1 MTYKILKRTAMKK
14 NQILYVLAS
23 ILVVASACK
32 SSRVPETEVP
42 EQFSTNVEG
51 NGPALQVEFIRGKA
65 HNHPLMAIW
74 VEDTDGNYMQT
85 LYVAESLGK
94 GIFQHGDATSGQWL
108 PADIRR
114 PAALPVWSHSRGVK
128 EPDGLFVPTPENAV
142 ADAYTGATPQVS
154 FVLNTRLDAPGPERF
169 YVLFEVNQTWDWNEY
184 WTNNKFPDDP
194 VYKTSCQPSLIYR
207 ALVDLNDGVTEY
219 GMELVGRGHHSG
231 KDGKIYTDLETMTTA
246 LNITQSIKVREL

>member
-1 MTYKILKRTAMKK
+1 MKINHILTA
-14 NQILYVLAS
+14 VAA
-23 ILVVASACK
+23 ILVITSGCK
-32 SSRVPETEVP
+32 GSKVPEAEVPET
-42 EQFSTNVEG
+42 FSSNTQG
-51 NGPALQVEFIRGKA
+51 TGPRLQVEFIRGKA

-74 VEDTDGNYMQT
+74 VEDTNGNYIQT

-108 PADIRR
+108 PAEIRR
-114 PAALPVWSHSRGVK
+114 PAALPVWSHSRGVE

-154 FVLNTRLDAPGPERF
+154 FILNTRLDAPGPDKF

-207 ALVDLNDGVTEY
+207 ALVDLNDGKKEY
-219 GMELVGRGHHSG
+219 DMELIGRGHHAG

-246 LNITQSIKVREL
+246 LNITQSLKVREL

>member
-1 MTYKILKRTAMKK
+1 MKTKHILNIIAIALFIITG
-14 NQILYVLAS
+14 
-23 ILVVASACK
+23 CK
-32 SSRVPETEVP
+32 STNVPEAEVPETFTSNVNGKGP
-42 EQFSTNVEG
+42 E
-51 NGPALQVEFIRGKA
+51 LQVEFIRGEA

-74 VEDTDGNYMQT
+74 VEDTNGNYIQT

-108 PADIRR
+108 PAEIRR

-128 EPDGLFVPTPENAV
+128 ETDGLFVPTPENAV
-142 ADAYTGATPQVS
+142 ADAYTGATPQIS
-154 FVLNTRLDAPGPERF
+154 FVLNTRLDQPGPDKF

-184 WTNNKFPDDP
+184 WTNNKYPDDP

-207 ALVDLNDGVTEY
+207 ALVDLNDGKKEY
-219 GMELVGRGHHSG
+219 DMKLIGRGHHSG

-246 LNITQSIKVREL
+246 LNITRSIKVREQ